1 MDTSVISVLIMSAY
15 VIYFMLPAYLANA
28 SALAFGGGTPLDFH
42 RYFNDG
48 RRILGNGVTWRG
60 TLIGTGIGTLIGL
73 LQGIL
78 AEVGFSYG
86 ILPDNIIQGILLGF
100 FLGAGAL
107 IGDAFGSFL
116 KRRIGIE
123 RGKPIP
129 LLDQLDLVV
138 GALIFASIVV
148 VIPWDMLL
156 LLFVISIILHLAANI
171 IAYLI
176 GIKDVWY

>member
-1 MDTSVISVLIMSAY
+1 
-15 VIYFMLPAYLANA
+15 
-28 SALAFGGGTPLDFH
+28 
-42 RYFNDG
+42 
-48 RRILGNGVTWRG
+48 
-60 TLIGTGIGTLIGL
+60 
-73 LQGIL
+73 
-78 AEVGFSYG
+78 
-86 ILPDNIIQGILLGF
+86 
-100 FLGAGAL
+100 
-107 IGDAFGSFL
+107 
-116 KRRIGIE
+116 
-123 RGKPIP
+123 GKPIP